1 MSFRRN
7 PGPTRSIRI
16 AIATALTCL
25 FAFLGATPHARAQ
38 EDMPSR
44 VNATWNRYYDFE
56 QMTALLQ
63 EFARAYPDLV
73 ELRSIGK
80 SQEGRDIWMAIVTSS
95 KNGSH
100 ASKPAMYIDGNVH
113 GNEIQATEMVLYAVW
128 YLTKAYGVN
137 DSLTDLL
144 DRCTFYLVPSVNPDG
159 RAHWFEDPAT
169 SSSWRRSVRPRDN
182 DSDGRFDEDGPEDL
196 DGDGSI
202 TIMWREDP
210 NGDFVR
216 SQKDPRRFDRVEP
229 GQKGAWSFA
238 GFEGIDNDG
247 DGRINEDGLGGDD
260 MNRDW
265 PGGWQPD
272 HIQGGAA
279 PYPLWSPET
288 RAIADFILAHPNIGG
303 VQSYH
308 NSGGMILRGPG
319 TESRE
324 NLYPRGDLRVY
335 DEIGELGEKMLPYYR
350 YMIIYKDLYNVY
362 GGFVN
367 WTAETLGIFSFTNE
381 LWTRGK
387 YFQGDASERPEDD
400 DMWMFRDRLQF
411 GQTFTP
417 FTEYDHP
424 TLGKVLIGGNNKW
437 SSRNTPTFMLE
448 EECHRNFAFT
458 MYHADQM
465 PHVTFARAEAV
476 PVDGAPSTWTVTVE
490 LANDRAIPSRAGI
503 ASRRGIGT
511 PDRLECEVA
520 GGKVLVGGSLSNW
533 RDKRIT
539 PADHEPHRLLVDD
552 GIPGK
557 GSRVFR
563 FVVQGPEGTEVTL
576 RFTSQKAKDRTH
588 TLELR

>member
-1 MSFRRN
+1 MRAYSTLVAWN
-7 PGPTRSIRI
+7 LLAWILLAWMLTPTL
-16 AIATALTCL
+16 AV
-25 FAFLGATPHARAQ
+25 AQ

-44 VNATWNRYYDFE
+44 VDAVWNRYYDYE
-56 QMTALLQ
+56 EMTALLQ
-63 EFARAYPDLV
+63 EIARAYPELV

-80 SQEGRDIWMAIVTSS
+80 SQEGREIWLAIVTS
-95 KNGSH
+95 KENGTH

-113 GNEIQATEMVLYAVW
+113 GNEIQATEMVLYALW

-137 DSLTDLL
+137 ESLTDLL
-144 DRCTFYLVPSVNPDG
+144 DRCSFYLIPSVNPDG
-159 RAHWFEDPAT
+159 RSHWFHDPAT
-169 SSSWRRSVRPRDN
+169 SSTWRRSVRPRDN
-182 DSDGRFDEDGPEDL
+182 DFDGRFDEDGPEDL

-216 SQKDPRRFDRVEP
+216 SKEDPRRFDRVEP
-229 GQKGAWSFA
+229 GQKGEWSFA

-247 DGRINEDGLGGDD
+247 DGRINEDGIGGDD

-319 TESRE
+319 TSTRE

-387 YFQGDASERPEDD
+387 YFQGDASQRPEDD

-465 PHVTFARAEAV
+465 PHVTFARSEVV
-476 PVDGAPSTWTVTVE
+476 PVEGVPSTWAITLE
-490 LANDRAIPSRAGI
+490 LANDRAIPSRSGI
-503 ASRRGIGT
+503 ASNRGIGV
-511 PDRLECEVA
+511 PDRLECRVD
-520 GGKVLVGGSLSNW
+520 GGRVLVGGTLSNW
-533 RDKRIT
+533 RDKRLT
-539 PADHEPHRLLVDD
+539 PAHHEPHRLLIDNGV
-552 GIPGK
+552 PGK

-563 FVVQGPEGTEVTL
+563 FIVNGPKGAKATL
-576 RFTSQKAKDRTH
+576 RFTSEKAKDREHTV
-588 TLELR
+588 TLE